1 MSSIENKI
9 IEQIKNRADV
19 GLKKYNTDMDRVD
32 LSLVDWLEH
41 TKQELLDAVIYLQ
54 KTIDLLS

>member
-9 IEQIKNRADV
+9 IEQIKNRAAD